1 MAKTPDDALA
11 SLAKQIDKL
20 VADNQEKKLAAVINF
35 TGEPTDD
42 YKAKIAEFG
51 TKHNLKNVALTVTA
65 DADRFKIN
73 DQAPS
78 RAFSRERKRSS
89 INGTQ
94 PKSLRHPARPA
105 HWRRACYVSPSWS
118 PAFRLSGQ
126 PKGWTPTGPDSLKAG
141 LQQA

>member
-1 MAKTPDDALA
+1 LAKTPDDALA

-51 TKHNLKNVALTVTA
+51 TKHNLKNVSLTVTA

-73 DQAPS
+73 DQAEVTVMHYKGKTVKS
-78 RAFSRERKRSS
+78 NHAVAAGSLNAEAVKS
-89 INGTQ
+89 ILEG
-94 PKSLRHPARPA
+94 A
-105 HWRRACYVSPSWS
+105 
-118 PAFRLSGQ
+118 
-126 PKGWTPTGPDSLKAG
+126 KAI
-141 LQQA
+141 LD